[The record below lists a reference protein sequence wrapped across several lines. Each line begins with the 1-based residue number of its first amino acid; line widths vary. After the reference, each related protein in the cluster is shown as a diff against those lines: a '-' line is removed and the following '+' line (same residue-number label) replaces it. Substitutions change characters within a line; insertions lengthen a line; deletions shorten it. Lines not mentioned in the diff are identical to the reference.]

1 MTPID
6 LYDLYRLARA
16 STDAGYYNA
25 AKILNAV
32 AASLINRRLY
42 AESLPK
48 TDDDLA
54 AALSAI
60 EPALAEAQLDPQLL
74 AALRQARTAIA
85 TDHIILQRDAPTFWV
100 CRACGEVARDEAPE
114 HCPQCGAGQLTFQTF
129 PAAYYLEPLPVDE
142 VLSQLNRTPDWLDGV
157 LRHLSAEQLAQ
168 RIGGAEGEWSL
179 IEAAGH
185 LLDSQYL
192 IAQRVNLFFESESP
206 ALNARPLWQLIDP
219 ANLTAAQIA
228 ERFRQARSEMLVQL
242 HAASSSLWIRVG
254 QHSEFGPVTLQQQVS
269 YFAKHEQWHMAQ
281 ITRIM
286 QALTRPN

>member
-1 MTPID
+1 
-6 LYDLYRLARA
+6 
-16 STDAGYYNA
+16 TDTGYYNA
-25 AKILNAV
+25 AKILNAA

-54 AALSAI
+54 AALSAS

-85 TDHIILQRDAPTFWV
+85 TDHIILQRDVPAFWV